1 MPTIA
6 GTYGIALC
14 LGSGNAAAGRTRIKA
29 RIGSGRFAIV
39 DEVATPQIHFAR
51 TEYDLQIVHDERI
64 ALGHGSGQV
73 MKLQRYN

>member
-39 DEVATPQIHFAR
+39 DEFGTPQIHFAR
-51 TEYDLQIVHDERI
+51 TEYDLQIADDERI
-64 ALGHGSGQV
+64 ALGLGSGQ
-73 MKLQRYN
+73 MMELQRSN